1 MNLSNRL
8 CLAFIT
14 LRSYSDRRSG
24 VSGSSWLFCGSA
36 CGMPDLLGLLNLS
49 FLQSENVFLL
59 RRKGEFIKRPV
70 PFNAIL
76 GQFGDLITL
85 PPVYP

>member
-1 MNLSNRL
+1 
-8 CLAFIT
+8 
-14 LRSYSDRRSG
+14 
-24 VSGSSWLFCGSA
+24 
-36 CGMPDLLGLLNLS
+36 MPDLLGLLSLF
-49 FLQSENVFLL
+49 FLQCENWFLL
-59 RRKGEFIKRPV
+59 RRKGELIKRPV

>member
-1 MNLSNRL
+1 
-8 CLAFIT
+8 
-14 LRSYSDRRSG
+14 
-24 VSGSSWLFCGSA
+24 
-36 CGMPDLLGLLNLS
+36 MPDLLGLLNLS
-49 FLQSENVFLL
+49 FLQCENWFLL

-85 PPVYP
+85 PPVHP